1 MYNPYKYVF
10 NRLNKLNKTIENLVA
25 DNLAL
30 REANEKLRR
39 DAETYLFR
47 LAASERVFE
56 SLKTKDD
63 VEPS

>member
-10 NRLNKLNKTIENLVA
+10 NRLNKLHKTIENLVA

-30 REANEKLRR
+30 REANENLRR
-39 DAETYLFR
+39 DAETYHAR

-56 SLKTKDD
+56 SLTKK
-63 VEPS
+63 